1 MNTPPTLS
9 TAQLDLDPHG
19 VFRRYRLITPFL
31 RREDDSYIAIRWRD
45 VECLATDPR
54 TRQMETERLIARGI
68 NSGALFDIVA
78 NTMLYSNGA
87 AHRRRRAPLSRAFA
101 FRLIAGLRPR
111 VRAVANLLINR
122 VGRRGEM
129 SLLDDYAALIP
140 AYMISDLLGLPESDI
155 PDFARWVYSISRALS
170 FSFTPQEF
178 PEVEDAARQ
187 LTAYVAGLIATRRSS
202 PREDFLSAFATDLER
217 ENNLSPSETLS
228 QIITIFIAGSDTARG
243 AIAVQAALLLQ
254 HKEQWEAA
262 LHDASLVPGAVLEA
276 LRFEP
281 SVGST
286 PSFTLDDIQV
296 GGYVVP
302 AGRVL
307 SLSTLSAMRDP
318 ALYFEPDSFNIRRS
332 DHPRRHLVFG
342 GGPHRCLGE
351 MLARAEL
358 EEALAALL
366 EHFPTLT
373 LMGDPPKVFGHAGI
387 RRVSAIRVGWS
398 RRAWSG

>member
-1 MNTPPTLS
+1 MSTPPTLS

-140 AYMISDLLGLPESDI
+140 AYMISDLLGLPVGLQYLPCPQLLFHTSG
-155 PDFARWVYSISRALS
+155 ISRGRGRCAPTHCLCCRAHC
-170 FSFTPQEF
+170 
-178 PEVEDAARQ
+178 D
-187 LTAYVAGLIATRRSS
+187 S
-202 PREDFLSAFATDLER
+202 PLL
-217 ENNLSPSETLS
+217 P
-228 QIITIFIAGSDTARG
+228 ARG
-243 AIAVQAALLLQ
+243 LPERVR
-254 HKEQWEAA
+254 
-262 LHDASLVPGAVLEA
+262 D
-276 LRFEP
+276 
-281 SVGST
+281 GS
-286 PSFTLDDIQV
+286 
-296 GGYVVP
+296 
-302 AGRVL
+302 
-307 SLSTLSAMRDP
+307 
-318 ALYFEPDSFNIRRS
+318 
-332 DHPRRHLVFG
+332 
-342 GGPHRCLGE
+342 
-351 MLARAEL
+351 RA
-358 EEALAALL
+358 
-366 EHFPTLT
+366 
-373 LMGDPPKVFGHAGI
+373 
-387 RRVSAIRVGWS
+387 
-398 RRAWSG
+398 